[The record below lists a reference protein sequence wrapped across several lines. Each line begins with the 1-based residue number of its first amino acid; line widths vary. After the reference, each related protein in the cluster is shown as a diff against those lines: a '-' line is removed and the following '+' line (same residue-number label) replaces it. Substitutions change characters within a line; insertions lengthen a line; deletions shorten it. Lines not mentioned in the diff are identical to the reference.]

1 MFSIPYN
8 TDFNYMNL
16 KEVQNIL
23 EDTITLIFNA
33 LNFGIF
39 HQLSLC
45 ELECDSNGIFSFEI
59 ELRDSVI
66 VFDENTIDRFIRRL
80 NHRFSHYQQKC
91 REKYNELLNNY
102 YYATQQFYYEIQCF
116 GASNITPEKEQL
128 NYINY
133 CKKWQYF
140 LYADIIF
147 LSCTKASYDRNGRTC
162 TVYFKIVY

>member
-33 LNFGIF
+33 LNFSIF

-45 ELECDSNGIFSFEI
+45 ELECDSNGIFSFDI

-66 VFDENTIDRFIRRL
+66 VFDENTIETIIKLIDDSLIINKYYVRKQVIICQCGIHGEVVKNVVMVAYIAIFI
-80 NHRFSHYQQKC
+80 KVIIK
-91 REKYNELLNNY
+91 EVLLLM
-102 YYATQQFYYEIQCF
+102 I
-116 GASNITPEKEQL
+116 S
-128 NYINY
+128 
-133 CKKWQYF
+133 
-140 LYADIIF
+140 
-147 LSCTKASYDRNGRTC
+147 
-162 TVYFKIVY
+162 

>member
-1 MFSIPYN
+1 
-8 TDFNYMNL
+8 MNF

-23 EDTITLIFNA
+23 EDTVTMIFNA
-33 LNFGIF
+33 LNFSIF
-39 HQLSLC
+39 QPLSLC
-45 ELECDSNGIFSFEI
+45 EIECDSAGIFSFEI

-66 VFDENTIDRFIRRL
+66 VFDENTIDRFIKRL
-80 NHRFSHYQQKC
+80 NHRFGHFQQKC
-91 REKYNELLNNY
+91 REKYNELLNTY
-102 YYATQQFYYEIQCF
+102 YVATQQFYYEIQNIGF
-116 GASNITPEKEQL
+116 SNITPEKEQL
-128 NYINY
+128 NFINY